1 MADGGGIVQTRR
13 LEAFLAVVEHAG
25 FSRAAERL
33 GVSQPTV
40 SQLVRALE
48 RDVGADLLIRARG
61 AVRPT
66 AAGRALVPFAA
77 QLLATVEDAAEA
89 IGRADRDARRHLAVA
104 AGEALATHVLP
115 RAVAAIRERLPG
127 LQVTLVVGDELRVVE
142 ALRSREVDAALL
154 TDRTDTR
161 DLTTHDYAPG
171 RLVLVAAHGSR
182 LAAAQAA
189 TMADLAAETL
199 VVRDAGTVNRR
210 EVDAM
215 LARADVRPRSRLVA
229 STLEAVKRFVEAG
242 LGVTIVPV
250 IAVERELADGRLV
263 EVPLD
268 ADGLDYRFVLCTRK
282 DEPVA
287 PAVTL
292 LLELLRGTASG
303 CDGAI
308 DPRHERAGP

>member
-1 MADGGGIVQTRR
+1 MVDGGGIVQTRR

-48 RDVGADLLIRARG
+48 REVGADLLVRARG

-66 AAGRALVPFAA
+66 AAGRALVPFAS
-77 QLLATVEDAAEA
+77 QLLATVEEAAEA

-154 TDRTDTR
+154 TDRSDTR
-161 DLTTHDYAPG
+161 DLTAHDYAAG
-171 RLVLVAAHGSR
+171 RLVLVAAPGSR
-182 LAAAQAA
+182 LAEAGQAS
-189 TMADLAAETL
+189 MADLAAETL

-215 LARADVRPRSRLVA
+215 LARAEVRPRSRLVA
-229 STLEAVKRFVEAG
+229 SSLEAVKRFVEAG
-242 LGVTIVPV
+242 LGVTIVPW
-250 IAVERELADGRLV
+250 IAVERELGEGRLV
-263 EVPLD
+263 EVALD
-268 ADGLDYRFVLCTRK
+268 VEGLSYRFLLCTRSG
-282 DEPVA
+282 EPTT
-287 PAVTL
+287 PAVRQ
-292 LLELLRGTASG
+292 LLELLRAT
-303 CDGAI
+303 
-308 DPRHERAGP
+308 

>member
-1 MADGGGIVQTRR
+1 MVDGGGIVQTRR

-48 RDVGADLLIRARG
+48 REVGADLLVRARG

-66 AAGRALVPFAA
+66 AAGRALVPFAS
-77 QLLATVEDAAEA
+77 QLLATVEEAAEA

-154 TDRTDTR
+154 TDRSDTR
-161 DLTTHDYAPG
+161 DLTAHDYAAG
-171 RLVLVAAHGSR
+171 RLVLVAAPGSR
-182 LAAAQAA
+182 LAEAGQAA
-189 TMADLAAETL
+189 MADLEAETL

-215 LARADVRPRSRLVA
+215 LARAEVRPRSRLVA
-229 STLEAVKRFVEAG
+229 SSLEAVKRFVEAG
-242 LGVTIVPV
+242 LGVTIVPW
-250 IAVERELADGRLV
+250 IAVERELGEGRLV
-263 EVPLD
+263 EVALD
-268 ADGLDYRFVLCTRK
+268 VEGLSYRFLLCTRSG
-282 DEPVA
+282 EPTT
-287 PAVTL
+287 PAVRQ
-292 LLELLRGTASG
+292 LLELLRAT
-303 CDGAI
+303 
-308 DPRHERAGP
+308 